1 MELSSTGRS
10 VPGSSFLSLTFLALS
25 TSTVFFLLL
34 KTSSSIYLER
44 NGRYVDI
51 ALAVGIRQA

>member
-10 VPGSSFLSLTFLALS
+10 VPGSSFFVTYIFS
-25 TSTVFFLLL
+25 VVYIHGFFLLL

-51 ALAVGIRQA
+51 ALAVGIGQA